1 MMRSLRVAVLL
12 LVSSSALCA
21 GTQEAGTPGVVNRSA
36 VCAECHRQIYAMW
49 RRSMHAASWTDPIFA
64 LSYSRAYLETGGKAE
79 EICVPCHAPGATVA
93 KDADR
98 RAELLDDGIS
108 CDFCHSVVSVD
119 LDSPGHALRVA
130 LDGVKRGPLE
140 DAVSPAHQV
149 ARSDLHKSAE
159 FCAGCHEYAN
169 PNGVK
174 VFSTYSEWQA
184 SPQAKEG
191 KVCQDCHMPMTQ
203 GQTVKPELGVYRPE
217 INLHDISGGHS
228 SEQVRKAAAVR
239 ILRLTREEPQ
249 TALVEVEAA
258 NVGSGHA
265 IPTGMPTRK
274 LVLEVVL
281 FVGRR
286 EVGRF
291 ERVYQKV
298 LLDAQ
303 GVPISSDHQAVLDA
317 HALGP
322 DTRLRPG
329 ERRHEQF
336 TAVVPE
342 HGRLTAEAS
351 LRYLYEPE
359 LVTRQ
364 SMSITVGTDRT
375 P

>member
-12 LVSSSALCA
+12 MVSSSALCA
-21 GTQEAGTPGVVNRSA
+21 ETEVAGTPGILNPSA

-49 RRSMHAASWTDPIFA
+49 RRSMHANSWTDPIFA
-64 LSYSRAYLETGGKAE
+64 LSYSKAYLETGGKAQE
-79 EICVPCHAPGATVA
+79 VCVPCHAPGATLS
-93 KDADR
+93 KDPDR
-98 RAELLDDGIS
+98 EAALDDGIT

-119 LDSPGHALRVA
+119 LDSPGHALRAVM
-130 LDGVKRGPLE
+130 DGVKRGPLA

-149 ARSDLHKSAE
+149 AKSELHESAE

-191 KVCQDCHMPMTQ
+191 KVCQDCHMPMTA
-203 GQTVKPELGVYRPE
+203 GQTVKPELGIYREE

-228 SEQVRKAAAVR
+228 SEQVRKAASIH
-239 ILRLTREEPQ
+239 ILRLARGEPQ
-249 TALVEVEAA
+249 TALVQVEVA

-265 IPTGMPTRK
+265 IPTGLPTRK

-281 FVGRR
+281 FVGKR
-286 EVGRF
+286 EARRF

-298 LLDAQ
+298 LLDAH
-303 GVPISSDHQAVLDA
+303 GAPISNDHQTIIGA
-317 HALGP
+317 HALGT
-322 DTRLRPG
+322 DNRLRPG
-329 ERRHEQF
+329 ERRLEEF
-336 TAVVPE
+336 TTVVPP
-342 HGRLTAEAS
+342 HGVLRAEAS
-351 LRYLYEPE
+351 LRYVYEPE
-359 LVTRQ
+359 LVTREA
-364 SMSITVGTDRT
+364 MSITVGTDRS